1 MISGEPRPPVI
12 VISDPKDRFNSGEK
26 KARRGIFEWVVLFG
40 LLMGVLSWLVLRP
53 GTGLTKNV
61 VVTYEEGTP
70 LGLFL
75 AYLKEQGII
84 RSVLAT
90 RVFVHV
96 YGSQEHVPAGE
107 YFFAE
112 GSWAPSIAKQLAKGD
127 HRIPVMKITIPEGLT
142 NKEIAEIFKSKLPAF
157 DTEKFLTSAAE
168 KEGSLFPNTY
178 DVFATAKPE
187 DIVDMLHEEYIT
199 QVATLQEDLRRSGK
213 SEQDMVTMA
222 SILEGEVRTEE
233 DRRLV
238 SGILWK
244 RIEKGMYL
252 QVDATFSYLIGKG
265 SAELTMTDLSLDS
278 PYNTYRHKGLP
289 PGPIN
294 NPGLDAMRAAI
305 NPEASP
311 YYFYLSDKDGNT
323 HYAKTFD
330 EHKDNKAKY
339 LK

>member
-1 MISGEPRPPVI
+1 
-12 VISDPKDRFNSGEK
+12 
-26 KARRGIFEWVVLFG
+26 
-40 LLMGVLSWLVLRP
+40 
-53 GTGLTKNV
+53 
-61 VVTYEEGTP
+61 
-70 LGLFL
+70 
-75 AYLKEQGII
+75 
-84 RSVLAT
+84 
-90 RVFVHV
+90 
-96 YGSQEHVPAGE
+96 
-107 YFFAE
+107 
-112 GSWAPSIAKQLAKGD
+112 
-127 HRIPVMKITIPEGLT
+127 
-142 NKEIAEIFKSKLPAF
+142 
-157 DTEKFLTSAAE
+157 
-168 KEGSLFPNTY
+168 
-178 DVFATAKPE
+178 VFATAKPE